1 MHTIPTKYMYPIIFS
16 EHMHTAA
23 EVYGTLNKLVAPTL
37 PVKYPRTPGYKPEPS
52 DNKLNAW

>member
-1 MHTIPTKYMYPIIFS
+1 MYPIIFS